1 MALKR
6 LSALAVA
13 ALMANT
19 APAADQT
26 NMTEA
31 ERQAF
36 RAEVRAYLLENPEV
50 LMEAIAVL
58 ENREAEAQ
66 ASADVNLVRQNS
78 DALFND
84 PNDWVGGNPDGDV
97 VMVEFLDYR
106 CSYCRRAHDEVAELL
121 ETDGNIKII
130 VKEFPIL
137 GEESILASRFAI
149 ATLQQIGSDA
159 YKKVTDE
166 LMTMRGQVSN
176 GNLRKI
182 ADELELDA
190 DVIMGAMDAE
200 EVTAVIAA
208 NHALGRDMQI
218 NGTPTFVV
226 GEQLL
231 RGYLPLEGMRG
242 VVADVRT
249 N

>member
-13 ALMANT
+13 ALMANA
-19 APAADQT
+19 APAADLT
-26 NMTEA
+26 DMTEA

-66 ASADVNLVRQNS
+66 ASADVSLVRQNS

-84 PNDWVGGNPDGDV
+84 PNDGVGGTPDGDV

-106 CSYCRRAHDEVAELL
+106 CGYCRRAHDEVAELL
-121 ETDGNIKII
+121 ETDGDIKII

-137 GEESILASRFAI
+137 GEDSVKASRFAV
-149 ATLQQIGSDA
+149 ATLQQAGDDA
-159 YKKVTDE
+159 YKNVADE
-166 LMTMRGQVSN
+166 LMTMRGQVSDDS
-176 GNLRKI
+176 LRKI
-182 ADELELDA
+182 AEKLGLDA
-190 DVIMGAMDAE
+190 DAIMGAMENE

-208 NHALGRDMQI
+208 NHTLGRDMQI

-226 GEQLL
+226 GDQLL